1 MLEESAR
8 RADENVTSGDSGP
21 LELEIL
27 PTDDKPGTEVV
38 VFANSSENLKYLVS
52 QLPGRG
58 DHQAPHTVRRA
69 PLGAEELLQE
79 RNEEGERLA

>member
-52 QLPGRG
+52 QFPGRG
-58 DHQAPHTVRRA
+58 DHQTPHTVRRA

>member
-52 QLPGRG
+52 QLPGRR
-58 DHQAPHTVRRA
+58 DHQTPHTVRRA

>member
-1 MLEESAR
+1 MLKESAR

-58 DHQAPHTVRRA
+58 DHQTPHTVRRA